1 MIDALHGLGF
11 PEALRWHD
19 GALWCSDMFRSR
31 VLRWTGGPAAEVVL
45 DKAGG
50 GPSQPGGLGW
60 LPDGTLLVV
69 DCLER
74 CVLALPVGAAAPS
87 VYADLR
93 DHIDR
98 PANDM
103 HVDPDGTAWV
113 GSYGFDPETES
124 PRSVPLVR
132 IDPDG
137 PIARSRR
144 SFVFPNGLERD
155 AAGALVIAETFAD
168 RVTVL
173 APDESRVAALPL
185 PPGSGPD
192 GLSVGPDG
200 TIHVALAFAGAL
212 VAISPARVRDGDG
225 DGDGSSG
232 ARLVHRPAPIV
243 DGPAAGPIGVYDCA
257 VHPDGRRVAV
267 AIASAD
273 EGVAMRHDTGR
284 IEIVDLA
291 AVRS

>member
-1 MIDALHGLGF
+1 MVDDSIRGLGF

-31 VLRWTGGPAAEVVL
+31 VLRWTAGAGVEVVL
-45 DKAGG
+45 DRANGA
-50 GPSQPGGLGW
+50 PSQPGGLGW
-60 LPDGTLLVV
+60 LADGTLLVV

-74 CVLALPVGAAAPS
+74 RVLAVPAGASAPH

-103 HVDPDGTAWV
+103 HVDRDGTAWV
-113 GSYGFDPETES
+113 GSYGFDPETEAPS
-124 PRSVPLVR
+124 AVPLVR

-137 PIARSRR
+137 SLGRSQRA
-144 SFVFPNGLERD
+144 FVFPNGLERD
-155 AAGALVIAETFAD
+155 ADGSLVIAETFAD
-168 RVTVL
+168 RVTIL
-173 APDESRVAALPL
+173 APDEATATTLQVA
-185 PPGSGPD
+185 PGSGPD
-192 GLSVGPDG
+192 GLSIGPDG
-200 TIHVALAFAGAL
+200 AIYVALAFAGAL
-212 VAISPARVRDGDG
+212 VCVRPAGHTDVAGTPRVI
-225 DGDGSSG
+225 
-232 ARLVHRPAPIV
+232 HRPAPIA

-257 VHPDGRRVAV
+257 VSPDGRRIAV

-284 IEIVDLA
+284 IEVIDLA
-291 AVRS
+291 AMMP

>member
-1 MIDALHGLGF
+1 MFDDALHGLGF

-31 VLRWTGGPAAEVVL
+31 VLRWTGGAAAEVVL
-45 DKAGG
+45 DRAGG
-50 GPSQPGGLGW
+50 APSQPGGLGW

-74 CVLALPVGAAAPS
+74 RVLAVPTGAAAPS

-113 GSYGFDPETES
+113 GSYGFDPDTEA
-124 PRSVPLVR
+124 PRAVPLVR

-137 PIARSRR
+137 SLGRSQHA
-144 SFVFPNGLERD
+144 FVFPNGLDRAVD
-155 AAGALVIAETFAD
+155 GALVVAETFAD
-168 RVTVL
+168 RVAIS
-173 APDESRVAALPL
+173 APDESTVVTLPL
-185 PPGSGPD
+185 EPGSGPD
-192 GLSVGPDG
+192 GISIGPDG
-200 TIHVALAFAGAL
+200 TIYVALAFAGAL
-212 VAISPARVRDGDG
+212 VGIRPAGDPDVVAG
-225 DGDGSSG
+225 P
-232 ARLVHRPAPIV
+232 RLIHRPVPIA
-243 DGPAAGPIGVYDCA
+243 DGPAAGPIGAYDCA
-257 VHPDGRRVAV
+257 VHPNGRRIAV

-273 EGVAMRHDTGR
+273 EGLAMRHDTGR
-284 IEIVDLA
+284 IECIDLA
-291 AVRS
+291 APMP